1 MKIKPFRGWRP
12 RRELADKI
20 PSLPYDVMD
29 SDEARVL
36 AEGDPHTFLHV
47 VKPEIDLD
55 PSISVY
61 DDRVYDRGRANLKG
75 LMDSGDLARDEA
87 PAFYLYR
94 VSIEGHS
101 QLGLVAAAAVDDYR
115 DGKIKR
121 HEFTRPEKENDRT
134 RHIETMQAHPGPVFL
149 TYRPVPELTALL
161 NALSREDATVDFTAV
176 DGVRHELWPVS
187 DVETCA
193 KIEGMFARIPATY
206 VADGHHRAAAAS
218 RAGASL
224 RERLEEPTGQ
234 EPCNYFLA
242 VHFPSDQMRILDYNR
257 IVKDLNGLTP
267 ADLLEKIKAAGYSI
281 REDWKPRRAEHPET
295 FGMYVDGR
303 WFCLVPGGPVIDGR
317 EGTAR
322 LDVSI
327 LTETVLQPIL
337 GIGDPRSD
345 KRIEFVGGIRGMDEL
360 ERRVDSGDWG
370 VAFSLYPTSMDSV
383 MQVADAGE
391 VMPPK
396 STWFEPKL
404 RSGMVVLSLEGE
416 TL

>member
-12 RRELADKI
+12 RPELADKI

-29 SDEARVL
+29 SDEARAM

-61 DDRVYDRGRANLKG
+61 DDRVYETGRANLKR
-75 LMDSGDLARDEA
+75 LMDEGDLVRDEMA
-87 PAFYLYR
+87 AFYLYR

-121 HEFTRPEKENDRT
+121 HEFTRPEKETDRT

-149 TYRPVPELTALL
+149 TYRSVPELQALL
-161 NALSREDATVDFTAV
+161 NGLVRHEAAVDFTAV
-176 DGVRHELWPVS
+176 DGVRHELWPVR
-187 DVETCA
+187 DVATCA
-193 KIEGMFARIPATY
+193 KIEGMFSKIQATY

-224 RERLEEPTGQ
+224 RDRLEDPTGD

-242 VHFPSDQMRILDYNR
+242 VHFPDNQMRILDYNR

-267 ADLLEKIKAAGYSI
+267 GTRQYQRPSTYMPKVSGCSA
-281 REDWKPRRAEHPET
+281 RRG
-295 FGMYVDGR
+295 FQSSR
-303 WFCLVPGGPVIDGR
+303 
-317 EGTAR
+317 
-322 LDVSI
+322 
-327 LTETVLQPIL
+327 
-337 GIGDPRSD
+337 
-345 KRIEFVGGIRGMDEL
+345 
-360 ERRVDSGDWG
+360 
-370 VAFSLYPTSMDSV
+370 
-383 MQVADAGE
+383 
-391 VMPPK
+391 
-396 STWFEPKL
+396 
-404 RSGMVVLSLEGE
+404 MV
-416 TL
+416 